1 MPSSSKTIQEG
12 MTVREIATR
21 FPGTLPG
28 LEFLGFGESFGN
40 LLIEV
45 AAAKV
50 GLQFDEVLDV
60 LNELASESDSTG
72 TETDEEIRRRE
83 EKFWSPV

>member
-1 MPSSSKTIQEG
+1 MLSSSTTIQEG

-28 LEFLGFGESFGN
+28 LEFLGFSEGFDD

-50 GLQFDEVLDV
+50 GLQLDEVLNV
-60 LNELASESDSTG
+60 LNELASESDSSD

-83 EKFWSPV
+83 EKFWSPA